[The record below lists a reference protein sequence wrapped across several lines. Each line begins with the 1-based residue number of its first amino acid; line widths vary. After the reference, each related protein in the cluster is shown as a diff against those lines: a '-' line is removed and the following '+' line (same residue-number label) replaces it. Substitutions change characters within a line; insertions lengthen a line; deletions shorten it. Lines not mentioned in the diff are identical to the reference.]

1 MGLFSAI
8 AQVSGVSSAIFSAR
22 SPIPNAIAHATNQQ
36 IGEIDK
42 AIGEQQREYDTTRSD
57 FQPYMLFGKDAL
69 GPLGDLLGMNGGD
82 KAAAAIAALK
92 ASPLFTSLFNTGQ
105 EATLQ
110 NASATGGIRG
120 GNTEGALY
128 ELGQGTLA
136 QVIQQQISNLFG
148 AQPALARARRARWP
162 MLVRTPPTISARAI
176 PRLATR
182 FSTRRSAS
190 SRFTTISAARFKTSS
205 RASQSEASNGHGAV
219 RRCQCRRL
227 RPLHRF
233 HP

>member
-8 AQVSGVSSAIFSAR
+8 AQGLGGLFGDILGAQSNSH
-22 SPIPNAIAHATNQQ
+22 AIAHATNQQ

-136 QVIQQQISNLFG
+136 QVVQQQISNLFG
-148 AQPALARARRARWP
+148 AAGVGQGATGSVANVGAHTADNISSGYTSIGNSLFNK
-162 MLVRTPPTISARAI
+162 TIGQQQVYNNLGSQIQNLLSSI
-176 PRLATR
+176 PVGG
-182 FSTRRSAS
+182 F
-190 SRFTTISAARFKTSS
+190 
-205 RASQSEASNGHGAV
+205 
-219 RRCQCRRL
+219 
-227 RPLHRF
+227 
-233 HP
+233 